1 MVCSFV
7 FSAFSGHHCKI
18 RQTPYFVESPT
29 YESAI
34 PITGIDSKKTDVR
47 SHYLVST
54 NARNDYKLLLQ
65 NNPSC
70 FNHVSFQ

>member
-1 MVCSFV
+1 MVSCLVWFV
-7 FSAFSGHHCKI
+7 FSGHHCKI

-34 PITGIDSKKTDVR
+34 PIIGMDSKEADVR
-47 SHYLVST
+47 SHYLVSS

-70 FNHVSFQ
+70 FVYVPFH